1 METKE
6 HENKYKQ
13 DVYSKLNVEFHEYN
27 MHNYIYHLGIINVPM
42 IVSYNKKTKLMEM
55 EKIPAMCIADM
66 YGENF
71 SDLPDWIKK
80 QIIHIIQT
88 LKSNNIIYPDIT
100 GYNFIEHKEKI
111 YIIDFEHAYFGYE
124 PTQSNWFVDEFVKGL
139 ESWNPDFA

>member
-6 HENKYKQ
+6 YGNKYEQ

-27 MHNYIYHLGIINVPM
+27 MHNYIYHLGIANVPK
-42 IVSYNKKTKLMEM
+42 IISYNKKTKLMEM
-55 EKIPAMCIADM
+55 EKIPSMCVADI

-88 LKSNNIIYPDIT
+88 LKFHNIIYPDIT
-100 GYNFIEHKEKI
+100 GYNFIEYKENI
-111 YIIDFEHAYFGYE
+111 SA
-124 PTQSNWFVDEFVKGL
+124 
-139 ESWNPDFA
+139 